1 MCVMQRTI
9 AAHAAAQLGLV
20 TRSQAL
26 GAGLTEAA
34 VRWRVESGRWVAVQ
48 RGVYST
54 TPGRD
59 DWESRALAALLRIGI
74 PAALCGP
81 SAGFLWGLIP
91 HPGPDIHVAVPV
103 DRRPEATVG
112 IVVTRSQYAYQR
124 TDERAWPHRISLDHT
139 VFDLAAGRPVD
150 RAVGLIAKAVQTR
163 RTTLRN
169 LRNTLEQR
177 PGQAHRTLLLEVLGD
192 VEDGAESPAERRYT
206 RDVEQAH
213 GLPSAHRQ
221 AAGRGDTRCDNDYE
235 PFRVKVEV
243 DGRLGHA
250 GWANQQRD
258 GRRDRRNAAD
268 DWLTARVYW
277 TDVAVTPCETA
288 LELEAIF
295 RSRGW
300 PGRARPCRR
309 RDCAVRRR
317 MEG

>member
-1 MCVMQRTI
+1 MQRTI
-9 AAHAAAQLGLV
+9 AAYAAAQLGLV
-20 TRSQAL
+20 TRTQAL

-103 DRRPEATVG
+103 DRRPEATEG

-169 LRNTLEQR
+169 LRNALEQR

-192 VEDGAESPAERRYT
+192 VEDGPRAPPNVATPATWSRRTGSRQRTDRPPVAETHGATTTTSRFASRSRSTADSVTPAGRT
-206 RDVEQAH
+206 SSVT
-213 GLPSAHRQ
+213 
-221 AAGRGDTRCDNDYE
+221 AAG
-235 PFRVKVEV
+235 
-243 DGRLGHA
+243 
-250 GWANQQRD
+250 
-258 GRRDRRNAAD
+258 
-268 DWLTARVYW
+268 
-277 TDVAVTPCETA
+277 TDATPPTT
-288 LELEAIF
+288 
-295 RSRGW
+295 G
-300 PGRARPCRR
+300 
-309 RDCAVRRR
+309 
-317 MEG
+317 